1 MLQELDIEL
10 QKNVDHVT
18 VSVIR
23 TLDAMGRRH
32 FVVHV
37 PTTMFFDIGYLY
49 IHEDGLSEGQAKA
62 RGHHHYRF
70 VREGCDALNIN
81 MNSLSSTGLSGNV
94 EPTSKTRRL
103 QDVSFT

>member
-1 MLQELDIEL
+1 MGFSFPLCGGERIEWDSQAVFRNLWHQILYFASYVMLPELDIEL

-37 PTTMFFDIGYLY
+37 PTTMFFDINYLY
-49 IHEDGLSEGQAKA
+49 IHEDGLSE
-62 RGHHHYRF
+62 
-70 VREGCDALNIN
+70 
-81 MNSLSSTGLSGNV
+81 
-94 EPTSKTRRL
+94 
-103 QDVSFT
+103 